1 MRNTIARA
9 SGDTSRDELARSTRF
24 EYLVAIQIKA
34 NRRHKKE
41 PQAQYATG
49 LGLGSLLPQLRLLS
63 WAALSVG
70 DGCRPARPNADYLVR
85 ARGQSNA
92 RNEAD
97 RYNDHAILKM
107 DAAFRAVCTPP

>member
-1 MRNTIARA
+1 MSSIDQGGGKRRLGT
-9 SGDTSRDELARSTRF
+9 LF
-24 EYLVAIQIKA
+24 EYLVAILIKA

-70 DGCRPARPNADYLVR
+70 DGCRPARPNADYLVS

-97 RYNDHAILKM
+97 RVVRSRNNL
-107 DAAFRAVCTPP
+107 